1 MAVLGYLPKLNMGLG
16 LVFGTYFLYDFAIKT
31 FLIQNSINWQIFN
44 VIPFFFLK
52 ISSKMCYYVLIST
65 IYDVINF
72 YSSSKAMTDRKK
84 VEKTETQKLEYLENE
99 NRSIFHN
106 YYFSKPS
113 LG

>member
-31 FLIQNSINWQIFN
+31 FLIQNLL
-44 VIPFFFLK
+44 PFFFLK
-52 ISSKMCYYVLIST
+52 ISSKMCYYVLISS

-72 YSSSKAMTDRKK
+72 YSPSKAMTDRKK

-106 YYFSKPS
+106 YYFSRPS

>member
-31 FLIQNSINWQIFN
+31 FLIQNLL
-44 VIPFFFLK
+44 PFFFLK
-52 ISSKMCYYVLIST
+52 ISSKMCYYVLISS

-106 YYFSKPS
+106 YYFSRPS

>member
-31 FLIQNSINWQIFN
+31 FLIQNLL
-44 VIPFFFLK
+44 PFFFLK

-106 YYFSKPS
+106 YYFSRPS